1 MWVRNSTFQSSR
13 DRERVELGHFNRG
26 SIMRTSRV
34 FCIAMA
40 LSGFAATSAGA
51 VEYTFNPSFEHTLIL
66 SNPATTLTGSTP
78 TTQYLSDATGKGS
91 GYSANVVTNGKSAFF
106 FSSAIAAGRGN
117 FAESVT
123 QLDVN
128 FTNVGGDGLKGLSST
143 IFPSTFGLYVA
154 PFAPA
159 TGGCTGS
166 TLPSCPG
173 VNSGFPNFRTL
184 RDGNTGGDPFTDGQ
198 AGAYFNFE
206 VLVDGVSQR
215 SIGGAVVMK
224 DKSFSI
230 DPFNLGLAEP
240 EVLASS
246 FIDGVEGNIGLLTN
260 FLPDFQL
267 LVNDPYSLIWGW
279 GETPFTVAFKP
290 ESVFTGD
297 GTVTYRITTGAWGDS
312 RRLTG
317 LNIEPLAQERSIVAF
332 SCFADPVGRGST
344 SGAIIPLPVCDE
356 FGGFDR
362 DYRLIGGDIGPDGF
376 FSLKSV
382 VPEPDTWGMLI
393 VGFGLV
399 GLSMR
404 RSKKVLATTSA

>member
-1 MWVRNSTFQSSR
+1 
-13 DRERVELGHFNRG
+13 
-26 SIMRTSRV
+26 
-34 FCIAMA
+34 MA
-40 LSGFAATSAGA
+40 LSSVAATSVYAA
-51 VEYTFNPSFEHTLIL
+51 EYTFDPSFEHTLTL
-66 SNPATTLTGSTP
+66 RSPATSITGSTP
-78 TTQYLSDATGKGS
+78 TTQYLNDAAGKGA
-91 GYSANVVTNGKSAFF
+91 GYSANVETNGRSAFF

-128 FTNVGGDGLKGLSST
+128 FTNVGGVGLRGLNST

-154 PFAPA
+154 PFAPT
-159 TGGCTGS
+159 TGGCSGA

-173 VNSGFPNFRTL
+173 VNSGFPTFRTL

-198 AGAYFNFE
+198 AGSYFNFE
-206 VLVDGVSQR
+206 VLVNGVSQR

-224 DKSFSI
+224 DKSFSF

-240 EVLASS
+240 EILASS
-246 FIDGVEGNIGLLTN
+246 FIDGVEGNINELST

-267 LVNDPYSLIWGW
+267 LVSDSYSLIWGW
-279 GETPFTVAFKP
+279 GETPFSVAFK
-290 ESVFTGD
+290 ESSVFTGD

-312 RRLTG
+312 RRLF
-317 LNIEPLAQERSIVAF
+317 NAQFEPIAEERSIVAF

-362 DYRLIGGDIGPDGF
+362 EYRLIGGDIGPDGF

-382 VPEPDTWGMLI
+382 VPEPDTWAMLI